1 MSDLSAPPPL
11 SPVLSS
17 LYSSMNYESQ
27 RLFIKVFK
35 YLWDYILK
43 RRKNYDVVH
52 LYWCLDAIRLKYDL
66 TTAQLSFLTYIYHLS
81 ERGTCI
87 INSVKLQRC
96 SSLALA
102 PTTISDLT
110 RHFKDLGYLIRMSRD
125 PSAPY
130 LQRSVSR
137 TKIFIQL
144 TGKCIAFIDSV
155 DSDLRNM
162 LVNTTIDEVT
172 TGHAKG

>member
-1 MSDLSAPPPL
+1 MNGSDSPPAL
-11 SPVLSS
+11 SPALSLMYGS
-17 LYSSMNYESQ
+17 LSIESQ
-27 RLFIKVFK
+27 RLFIRVFK

-43 RRKNYDVVH
+43 RRKNYDIIH
-52 LYWCLDAIRLKYDL
+52 LYWCVDKIRLKYGL
-66 TTAQLSFLTYIYHLS
+66 TTAQLSYLTYIYHLS

-110 RHFKDLGYLIRMSRD
+110 RYFKDQGYLIRLSRD

-130 LQRSVSR
+130 LTRSISR

-155 DSDLRNM
+155 ESDLRNM

-172 TGHAKG
+172 TANTKG